1 MLSYISHLELVR
13 QMPLMQSTKLMK
25 LLISKWDPSLLVP
38 WKLPNVTV
46 YVQYYLHIPRSRI
59 SWLWGVFVKDIMYSG
74 TNMWMQVLSLQNGK
88 IKWQTYLTLAFCTH
102 SYSPANFPKNQVQV
116 APQKRAPLR
125 QNKVNYEGF
134 NQFVRHCTYV
144 SVHEKASFL
153 DSNDGALRK
162 FLIKLIF

>member
-1 MLSYISHLELVR
+1 
-13 QMPLMQSTKLMK
+13 
-25 LLISKWDPSLLVP
+25 
-38 WKLPNVTV
+38 
-46 YVQYYLHIPRSRI
+46 
-59 SWLWGVFVKDIMYSG
+59 
-74 TNMWMQVLSLQNGK
+74 MQVLSLQNGK

-116 APQKRAPLR
+116 APKKRAPLR

-144 SVHEKASFL
+144 SVHEKASSL